1 MDQQRAYKFFK
12 NRPVLSFGPL
22 SSNRKSAWI
31 DGDFLEKGPDWADMM
46 AVFIVDLLYQEARV
60 LEKRSKIEPLKWAL
74 WRMYLITKFETS
86 TFVSHEDL
94 RGICARWVK
103 DQAKPRQKLDPYE
116 RVNRTRDYRF
126 LSTARGCDV
135 ISK

>member
-1 MDQQRAYKFFK
+1 MASVHSQANVTTSVGTLLYDRFMDQQRAYKFFK

-60 LEKRSKIEPLKWAL
+60 LEK
-74 WRMYLITKFETS
+74 T
-86 TFVSHEDL
+86 
-94 RGICARWVK
+94 
-103 DQAKPRQKLDPYE
+103 
-116 RVNRTRDYRF
+116 
-126 LSTARGCDV
+126 
-135 ISK
+135 